1 MNLKIVVVCGFG
13 LGSSELLL
21 VNIDKV
27 LKSLGLK
34 NYHLE
39 ASSLALTGALDA
51 DMIVTSGIFVK
62 DIKERL
68 KGKEIPIVSIKS
80 FVNLD
85 EIREKLTSALKEMKV
100 I

>member
-1 MNLKIVVVCGFG
+1 MGLKIIVVCGFG

-39 ASSLALTGALDA
+39 ASSLALSGALDA
-51 DMIVTSGIFVK
+51 DIIVTSGIFVK

-68 KGKEIPIVSIKS
+68 RGRQVPIISIKNFAS
-80 FVNLD
+80 ID
-85 EIREKLTSALKEMKV
+85 EVREKLVPVLKEMKV